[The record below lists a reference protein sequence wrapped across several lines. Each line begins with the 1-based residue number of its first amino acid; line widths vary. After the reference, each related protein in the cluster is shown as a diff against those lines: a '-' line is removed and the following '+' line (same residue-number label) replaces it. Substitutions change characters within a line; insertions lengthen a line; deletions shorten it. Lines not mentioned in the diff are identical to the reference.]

1 MEGRWQLLG
10 RPAEQ
15 QFIRSALLRSGDR
28 CGVVVVGPAGVGK
41 TTLARMVTD
50 SLGRSV
56 RWAACTE
63 SSRAIPLGA
72 FAPWVAPTAS
82 RDPIAAL
89 VSARETL
96 VAEPGTVIGIDD
108 AHMLDQLS
116 ATLLHQI
123 AIDRSARIIA
133 TVRTGEPVPDAV
145 TSLWKDGYLH
155 RLELQNLTKEQC
167 AELVERVLG
176 GSLEG
181 LSADVIWDS
190 SGGNPLF
197 LRNMIEGA
205 IESDALS
212 EVSGVW
218 QLRGPTAVPSGLVA
232 LLDDR
237 LDRAGPQ
244 VVDAL
249 KVLSLYEPIDID
261 LLIGLVGEEPVDEAE
276 TIGLIKTTRDGNT
289 TNVRFAH
296 PLYGDVVRRRIST
309 IAARRLRA
317 ELVDAL
323 RDHATDTAAER
334 IRLAQLSVDA
344 HRDVDT
350 SLLIAAAKDAI
361 FLANLPL
368 GERLAR
374 VAYEHDGSLT
384 AGELLSRAIMWQ
396 GRVVEADGV
405 FTEFDPESFNEFELV
420 VWAVSRMSLIFWML
434 GDVDESHRMLE
445 LLNEK
450 VEHPTLRLV
459 VDAVAAAMAVH
470 ENRIDEGIALAE
482 HVLESSNAPS
492 QAIDFAAFGAGLAMS
507 IAGRGRDYAPYAE
520 RTRAKKKATDGMIS
534 VMVRYCDVLALTMV
548 GDLKEARNR
557 ATEYTQ
563 FSSSGQ
569 FLGWAIAKIAAGV
582 AATYSGSFR
591 EAISEFEQALAA
603 LNAKQPLP
611 WRLPGRLILVRAY
624 AALNDVDEAERVLR
638 DADEHRGP
646 HLAIHDSQ
654 RVLAQAWI
662 SAAQGAERA
671 AIDHAHDAAA
681 IAHDSGQLALE
692 AESLHHATRFG
703 DKTTAPRL
711 AELATLIQGDLGH
724 VYARHAAALAAS
736 DPDELAAASH
746 DFEDAGLLLSAAD
759 AAAQAA
765 QLYDRAKRRGDAT
778 ACSARVLALSK
789 ACDGATTPAIRA
801 TARPLPIT
809 SREREIAVLIGRGLT
824 NREIAERLT
833 VSVRTVEGH
842 IYRACIKLDVADRDS
857 LAGVVNDAQVG

>member
-10 RPAEQ
+10 RPTEQ
-15 QFIRSALLRSGDR
+15 QFIRSALLRSGGR
-28 CGVVVVGPAGVGK
+28 CGVVLVGPAGVGK

-50 SLGRSV
+50 TLGRSI
-56 RWAACTE
+56 RWAACTD

-72 FAPWVAPTAS
+72 FAPWVTLTAS

-96 VAEPGTVIGIDD
+96 LAEPGTVIGIDD

-123 AIDRSARIIA
+123 AMDRSARIIA
-133 TVRTGEPVPDAV
+133 TVRTGESVPDAV

-155 RLELQNLTKEQC
+155 RLELENLTREQC
-167 AELVERVLG
+167 ASLVEMVLG

-197 LRNMIEGA
+197 LRNMVEGA
-205 IESDALS
+205 VDSGALS

-237 LDRAGPQ
+237 LDRVGPL
-244 VVDAL
+244 VIDAL
-249 KVLSLYEPIDID
+249 KVLSLYEPMDID
-261 LLIGLVGEEPVDEAE
+261 LLTRMVGEEPVDDAE
-276 TIGLIKTTRDGNT
+276 TSGLIRTTRDGDT
-289 TNVRFAH
+289 TNVRFSH

-317 ELVDAL
+317 QLVDEL
-323 RDHATDTAAER
+323 RDHSPDTAADR
-334 IRLAQLSVDA
+334 IRLAQLCVDA
-344 HRDVDT
+344 DREVDT
-350 SLLIAAAKDAI
+350 DLLIAAAKDAI

-374 VAYEHDGSLT
+374 IAYEHDGSLT

-396 GRVVEADGV
+396 GRIVEADAV

-434 GDVDESHRMLE
+434 GDVEESHRMLD

-450 VEHPTLRLV
+450 VQHPTLRLV

-470 ENRIDEGIALAE
+470 ENRIEEGIALAE
-482 HVLESSNAPS
+482 HVLESPNAPS
-492 QAIDFAAFGAGLAMS
+492 QAIDFAAFGAGLAMP

-520 RTRAKKKATDGMIS
+520 RTRAKQKATDGMIS

-548 GDLKEARNR
+548 GDLAEARAR
-557 ATEYTQ
+557 ADEYTQ

-569 FLGWAIAKIAAGV
+569 FLGWAIAKIMAGV

-624 AALNDVDEAERVLR
+624 AALNDVDNAERVLR
-638 DADEHRGP
+638 DADEHRGA
-646 HLAIHDSQ
+646 HLALHESQ
-654 RVLAQAWI
+654 RVLARAWI
-662 SAAQGAERA
+662 AAAQGAERT
-671 AIDHAHDAAA
+671 AIEHAHHAAQ
-681 IAHDSGQLALE
+681 IARDSGQHALE
-692 AESLHHATRFG
+692 AEALHHATRFG
-703 DKTTAPRL
+703 DKTTVARL
-711 AELATLIQGDLGH
+711 LELAPLLQGDLGP
-724 VYARHAAALAAS
+724 VYVRHAEAFAAG
-736 DPDELAAASH
+736 DPDELALAS
-746 DFEDAGLLLSAAD
+746 DEFEKAGLLLSAAD

-765 QLYDRAKRRGDAT
+765 KSYESARRRGDAT
-778 ACSARVLALSK
+778 AYSARVLALSK
-789 ACDGATTPAIRA
+789 RCDGATTPAIRA

-809 SREREIAVLIGRGLT
+809 AREREIAVLIGRGLT

-842 IYRACIKLDVADRDS
+842 IYRACIKLDVADRES
-857 LAGVVNDAQVG
+857 LSHVVNESFGG

>member
-1 MEGRWQLLG
+1 M
-10 RPAEQ
+10 
-15 QFIRSALLRSGDR
+15 
-28 CGVVVVGPAGVGK
+28 VGPAGVGK

-50 SLGRSV
+50 SLGKPV

-89 VSARETL
+89 VSAREAL
-96 VAEPGTVIGIDD
+96 VADPDTIIGIDD
-108 AHMLDQLS
+108 AHLLDQLS
-116 ATLLHQI
+116 ATLVHQI
-123 AIDRSARIIA
+123 AMDRSARIIA
-133 TVRTGEPVPDAV
+133 TVRTGEPVPHAV
-145 TSLWKDGYLH
+145 TSLWKDAYLH
-155 RLELQNLTKEQC
+155 RLELENLTKDQC

-197 LRNMIEGA
+197 LRNMVEGA
-205 IESDALS
+205 VESGALS

-232 LLDDR
+232 LLNDR
-237 LDRAGPQ
+237 LDRAGTR

-261 LLIGLVGEEPVDEAE
+261 LLVGLVGEEPIDDAE
-276 TIGLIKTTRDGNT
+276 TLDLIKTSRDGDT
-289 TNVRFAH
+289 TNVRFSH

-309 IAARRLRA
+309 VAARRLRA
-317 ELVDAL
+317 RLVDAL
-323 RDHATDTAAER
+323 LDHTADTAAER
-334 IRLAQLSVDA
+334 IRLAQLCVDA
-344 HRDVDT
+344 HRETDT
-350 SLLIAAAKDAI
+350 ALLIAAAKDAI

-374 VAYEHDGSLT
+374 AAYERDGSLT
-384 AGELLSRAIMWQ
+384 AAELLSRAIMWQ
-396 GRVVEADGV
+396 GRVVEADAV
-405 FTEFDPESFNEFELV
+405 FTAFDPDSFNEFELV
-420 VWAVSRMSLIFWML
+420 IWAVSRMSLIFWML
-434 GDVDESHRMLE
+434 GDVAESHRMLD
-445 LLNEK
+445 LLNHK

-482 HVLESSNAPS
+482 RVLENPHAPS

-548 GDLKEARNR
+548 GDLKEARDR
-557 ATEYTQ
+557 AAEYTQ

-569 FLGWAIAKIAAGV
+569 FLGWAIAKIMAGV

-638 DADEHRGP
+638 DAEEHSGA
-646 HLAIHDSQ
+646 HLAIHEPQ

-662 SAAQGAERA
+662 AAAQGAEREA
-671 AIDHAHDAAA
+671 VDHAHRAAG
-681 IAHDSGQLALE
+681 IARESGQLALE
-692 AESLHHATRFG
+692 AEALHHATRFG
-703 DKTTAPRL
+703 DKTTAGRL
-711 AELATLIQGDLGH
+711 AELEHLIQGELGH
-724 VYARHAAALAAS
+724 VYSQHAAALAAG
-736 DPDELAAASH
+736 DPDELASASYE
-746 DFEDAGLLLSAAD
+746 FEKTGLLLSAAD

-765 QLYDRAKRRGDAT
+765 KLFERAGKRREAT
-778 ACSARVLALSK
+778 ANAARVLGLSK
-789 ACDGATTPAIRA
+789 RCDGATSPAIRA

-809 SREREIAVLIGRGLT
+809 AREREIAVLIGRGMT
-824 NREIAERLT
+824 NREIADRLT

-857 LAGVVNDAQVG
+857 LAGVVNDAPVG

>member
-350 SLLIAAAKDAI
+350 SLLIAAAKMRSSWRI
-361 FLANLPL
+361 
-368 GERLAR
+368 
-374 VAYEHDGSLT
+374 
-384 AGELLSRAIMWQ
+384 SRSA
-396 GRVVEADGV
+396 
-405 FTEFDPESFNEFELV
+405 S
-420 VWAVSRMSLIFWML
+420 VWPAS
-434 GDVDESHRMLE
+434 
-445 LLNEK
+445 
-450 VEHPTLRLV
+450 PT
-459 VDAVAAAMAVH
+459 
-470 ENRIDEGIALAE
+470 N
-482 HVLESSNAPS
+482 
-492 QAIDFAAFGAGLAMS
+492 
-507 IAGRGRDYAPYAE
+507 
-520 RTRAKKKATDGMIS
+520 
-534 VMVRYCDVLALTMV
+534 
-548 GDLKEARNR
+548 
-557 ATEYTQ
+557 
-563 FSSSGQ
+563 
-569 FLGWAIAKIAAGV
+569 
-582 AATYSGSFR
+582 
-591 EAISEFEQALAA
+591 
-603 LNAKQPLP
+603 
-611 WRLPGRLILVRAY
+611 
-624 AALNDVDEAERVLR
+624 
-638 DADEHRGP
+638 
-646 HLAIHDSQ
+646 
-654 RVLAQAWI
+654 
-662 SAAQGAERA
+662 
-671 AIDHAHDAAA
+671 
-681 IAHDSGQLALE
+681 
-692 AESLHHATRFG
+692 
-703 DKTTAPRL
+703 TTA
-711 AELATLIQGDLGH
+711 
-724 VYARHAAALAAS
+724 V
-736 DPDELAAASH
+736 
-746 DFEDAGLLLSAAD
+746 
-759 AAAQAA
+759 
-765 QLYDRAKRRGDAT
+765 
-778 ACSARVLALSK
+778 
-789 ACDGATTPAIRA
+789 
-801 TARPLPIT
+801 
-809 SREREIAVLIGRGLT
+809 
-824 NREIAERLT
+824 
-833 VSVRTVEGH
+833 
-842 IYRACIKLDVADRDS
+842 
-857 LAGVVNDAQVG
+857 